1 MLVQGKAVGAKE
13 LMVIV
18 GKGEWRGGDPDKG
31 AAKANEVQVEEGNN
45 QQRPFRL
52 VEEIQDMLIEDFYP
66 PIPSSTVP
74 DNPGRIIIP
83 LV

>member
-13 LMVIV
+13 LIVIV
-18 GKGEWRGGDPDKG
+18 GKGELRGGDPDRG
-31 AAKANEVQVEEGNN
+31 AADELQVEEGNN

-52 VEEIQDMLIEDFYP
+52 VEEIQDVLIEDFYP
-66 PIPSSTVP
+66 PIPSSTVL